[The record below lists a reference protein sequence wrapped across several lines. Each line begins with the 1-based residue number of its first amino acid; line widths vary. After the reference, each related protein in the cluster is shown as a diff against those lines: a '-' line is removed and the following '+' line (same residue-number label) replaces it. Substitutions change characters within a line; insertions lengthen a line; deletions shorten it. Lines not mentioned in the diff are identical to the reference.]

1 MILLLLPLSLSLS
14 FYLYYYYHYIHYYH
28 HCGDDDIAD
37 YIIISIMIVIVF
49 QSDNILNFP
58 VLIMNIWGVHMSP
71 KYWNEPEKFN
81 PRRFLSEDG
90 KTVLTPPTLIP
101 FGLGES
107 FQTFKA
113 LVSKCFILQSRR
125 CLVEHASGASI
136 HFWYGGGGGGLN
148 YES

>member
-1 MILLLLPLSLSLS
+1 
-14 FYLYYYYHYIHYYH
+14 
-28 HCGDDDIAD
+28 
-37 YIIISIMIVIVF
+37 MIVIVF

-113 LVSKCFILQSRR
+113 LVSKCFILQSRNHKQLGTFSVNGER
-125 CLVEHASGASI
+125 VC
-136 HFWYGGGGGGLN
+136 GGLFAVSGEVRTHRSRTRSA
-148 YES
+148 ESVRPLRVILDSVGYH